1 MEIGNWF
8 PDLNSRINEHSWRWR
23 SRSFLSKFFVEK
35 KGLKVWDSLWSRLK
49 SFQKILGR
57 KRLVVPSLN
66 EYLDRWLQEYWI
78 LAWKVSKKRN
88 LRRKVWFWG
97 WTFAQWLNNFWKGK
111 FVVGRKLGRG
121 NYGIHNVNF
130 SVIFLVI
137 CMQQMISEILFII
150 IRSFIS
156 LPFTIGNYSLQEFME
171 WKLQMSYLKFI
182 ESIAFV

>member
-1 MEIGNWF
+1 MV
-8 PDLNSRINEHSWRWR
+8 SRFEFEINEHSWGWR
-23 SRSFLSKFFVEK
+23 SRSFLSKRKFFVEK
-35 KGLKVWDSLWSRLK
+35 KGVKVWDSLRSK

-57 KRLVVPSLN
+57 ERLVVPSLN

-88 LRRKVWFWG
+88 LRRKVSSLI
-97 WTFAQWLNNFWKGK
+97 LNNFWKGK
-111 FVVGRKLGRG
+111 FVVGRKLGRS

-137 CMQQMISEILFII
+137 CHAANDFNESEILSII

-156 LPFTIGNYSLQEFME
+156 LPFTIGNYSPQEFIE